1 MFIIQ
6 HINPSYVVF
15 AIHDNVPQL
24 TNDDSLALEF
34 EILSEAENAV
44 SSIGGYWIILEKN
57 NQNID

>member
-34 EILSEAENAV
+34 ETLEEAELAV
-44 SSIGGYWIILEKN
+44 NGIGGDWIILEK
-57 NQNID
+57 

>member
-34 EILSEAENAV
+34 ETKQEAEIAV
-44 SSIGGYWIILEKN
+44 REMGGDWIILEKN
-57 NQNID
+57 NTL

>member
-6 HINPSYVVF
+6 HINPSYVII
-15 AIHDNVPQL
+15 AIHNNVPQL

-34 EILSEAENAV
+34 ETLPEVEAAV